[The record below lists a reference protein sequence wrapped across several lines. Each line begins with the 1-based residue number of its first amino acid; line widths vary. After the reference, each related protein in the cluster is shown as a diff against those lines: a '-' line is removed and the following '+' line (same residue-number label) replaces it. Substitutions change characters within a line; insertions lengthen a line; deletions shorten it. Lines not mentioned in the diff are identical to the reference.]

1 MTSVSS
7 GRGLSLGVGACVG
20 ADDLTVRGVVVLVP
34 LKLVLL
40 VVLVVVVEVG
50 ELQAAQRRTMP

>member
-1 MTSVSS
+1 M
-7 GRGLSLGVGACVG
+7 G
-20 ADDLTVRGVVVLVP
+20 DLTVRDVLV
-34 LKLVLL
+34 LVLL